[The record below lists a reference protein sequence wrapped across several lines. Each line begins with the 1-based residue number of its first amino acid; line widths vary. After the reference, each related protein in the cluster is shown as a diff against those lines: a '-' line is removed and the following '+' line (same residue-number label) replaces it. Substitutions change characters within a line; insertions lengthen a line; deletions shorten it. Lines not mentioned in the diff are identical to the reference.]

1 MITLRN
7 LLDRKGRQV
16 FTITSDVRVSEALRV
31 FTDRNIGALLV
42 VDDGRVQGIFSERDF
57 TRHSLQ
63 HQGAGLDLPVSRMMT
78 SPVVTVHPDR
88 SVEDCLTLMTDRRF
102 RHLPVV
108 EGDALVGVVSIG
120 DLVKATLDQ
129 RQFVIEQLES
139 YISGVR

>member
-7 LLDRKGRQV
+7 LLDQKGRHV
-16 FTITSDVRVSEALRV
+16 YTITSDVPVSQALRA
-31 FTDRNIGALLV
+31 FSEHNIGALLV
-42 VDDGRVQGIFSERDF
+42 VDDGLVVGIFSERDF
-57 TRHSLQ
+57 ARRAPQ
-63 HQGAGLDLPVSRMMT
+63 HEGAGLDLPVAAMMT
-78 SPVVTVHPDR
+78 SPVVSVSPDR
-88 SVEDCLTLMTDRRF
+88 SVEDCLTLMTGRRF

-108 EGDALVGVVSIG
+108 EEDALLGVVSIG

>member
-1 MITLRN
+1 MITVRN

-16 FTITSDVRVSEALRV
+16 FTITSDVRVVDALRI
-31 FTDRNIGALLV
+31 FAERNIGALLV
-42 VDDGRVQGIFSERDF
+42 VDDGRVSGIFSERDF
-57 TRHSLQ
+57 TRQALQ
-63 HQGAGLDLPVSRMMT
+63 HPGAGLDLPVGRMMT

-88 SVEDCLTLMTDRRF
+88 SVEDCLTLMTDGRF

-120 DLVKATLDQ
+120 DLVKSTLDQ

>member
-1 MITLRN
+1 MITVRN

-16 FTITSDVRVSEALRV
+16 FTITSDVRVVDALRI
-31 FTDRNIGALLV
+31 FAERNIGALLV
-42 VDDGRVQGIFSERDF
+42 VDDGRVSGIFSERDF
-57 TRHSLQ
+57 TRQALQ
-63 HQGAGLDLPVSRMMT
+63 HPGAGLDLPVSRMMT

-88 SVEDCLTLMTDRRF
+88 SVEDCLTLMTDGRF

-120 DLVKATLDQ
+120 DLVKSTLDQ